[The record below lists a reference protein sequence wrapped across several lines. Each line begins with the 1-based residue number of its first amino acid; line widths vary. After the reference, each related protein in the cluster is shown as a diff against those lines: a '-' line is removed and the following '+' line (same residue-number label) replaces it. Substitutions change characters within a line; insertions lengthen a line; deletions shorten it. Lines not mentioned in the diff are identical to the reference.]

1 MQGKSEGADSVAK
14 GIVNQMAAIIRTAQI
29 HNPQNVAV
37 LKSVDK
43 LIDLLAVVFKED
55 SSASLEL
62 VGEYF
67 YLNESRIKVSMDQLI
82 NFDYLVREYKKI
94 GLGIITFTSDVKAD
108 DVQAFLK
115 AYLAS
120 AFSDEPFDELALAIS
135 GIPSITVAI
144 PRVEKDEDQDVDIR
158 KTVKATYFNA
168 VSFTKGVFEKI
179 KSGEKANMKRAKRAV
194 QSMVD
199 VLLTEEDLLIG
210 MTAIKDYD
218 DYTYHH
224 CVNVSIISIAMGQK
238 IGLSKAQLQE
248 LGMVALFHDLGK
260 MEVPAEMLNKPTSFT
275 DDEWKI
281 VKKHPM
287 WGVRAI
293 LNMKGFDQLSIKA
306 GIVAFEHHIY
316 SDNTGYPDRRFPH
329 DLDIFTRIVSLA
341 DQYDGMTSSRVYS
354 RTPMSPE
361 KALSLMMER
370 AGSQLD
376 PLLFKFFVNMVGVFP
391 VGTAVMLDT
400 REIALV
406 YGANRTFPD
415 RPRVLII
422 SDPNGKKIQGKLVDL
437 GEHDEAGNFKATI
450 KRTLDPNKYKINLAE
465 YLL

>member
-1 MQGKSEGADSVAK
+1 MQKKGDGEERVAK
-14 GIVNQMAAIIRTAQI
+14 GIVNQLAAIIRTSQI

-37 LKSVDK
+37 LKSVDR
-43 LIDLLAVVFKED
+43 LIDLLAVVFEEE
-55 SSASLEL
+55 SAANLEL

-82 NFDYLVREYKKI
+82 NFDYLVREYKKL
-94 GLGIITFTSDVKAD
+94 GLGSVTFKSDVQAD
-108 DVQAFLK
+108 DIQAFLK
-115 AYLAS
+115 AYLAA
-120 AFSDEPFDELALAIS
+120 AFADEPFDELALDTA
-135 GIPSITVAI
+135 GIPCVTVAL
-144 PRVEKDEDQDVDIR
+144 PRVEKEDKEDDIR

-168 VSFTKGVFEKI
+168 VSYTKGVFEKI

-199 VLLTEEDLLIG
+199 VLLQEEDLLMG

-218 DYTYHH
+218 DYTYNH
-224 CVNVSIISIAMGQK
+224 CVNVSIVSIAMGQK
-238 IGLSKAQLQE
+238 IGLPKPQLQE

-275 DDEWKI
+275 EDEWKI
-281 VKKHPM
+281 IKKHPI

-293 LNMKGFDQLSIKA
+293 LNMKGFDELSIKA

-316 SDNTGYPDRRFPH
+316 TDNTGYPDRRYPH
-329 DLDIFTRIVSLA
+329 ELDIYTRIVSLA

-370 AGSQLD
+370 
-376 PLLFKFFVNMVGVFP
+376 
-391 VGTAVMLDT
+391 
-400 REIALV
+400 
-406 YGANRTFPD
+406 
-415 RPRVLII
+415 
-422 SDPNGKKIQGKLVDL
+422 
-437 GEHDEAGNFKATI
+437 
-450 KRTLDPNKYKINLAE
+450 
-465 YLL
+465 

>member
-1 MQGKSEGADSVAK
+1 MQKKGDGEERVAK
-14 GIVNQMAAIIRTAQI
+14 GIVNQLAAIIRTAQI

-37 LKSVDK
+37 LKSVDR
-43 LIDLLAVVFKED
+43 LIDLLAVVFEEE
-55 SSASLEL
+55 SAANLEL

-67 YLNESRIKVSMDQLI
+67 YLNDSRIKVSMDQLI
-82 NFDYLVREYKKI
+82 NFDYLVREYKKL
-94 GLGIITFTSDVKAD
+94 GLGSVTFKSDVQAD
-108 DVQAFLK
+108 DIQAFLK
-115 AYLAS
+115 AYLAA
-120 AFSDEPFDELALAIS
+120 AFADEPFDELALDTA
-135 GIPSITVAI
+135 GIPCVTVAL
-144 PRVEKDEDQDVDIR
+144 PRVEKEDKEDDIR

-168 VSFTKGVFEKI
+168 VSYTKGVFEKI

-199 VLLTEEDLLIG
+199 VLLQEEDLLMG

-224 CVNVSIISIAMGQK
+224 CVNVSIVSIAMGQK
-238 IGLSKAQLQE
+238 IGLPKPQLQE
-248 LGMVALFHDLGK
+248 LGIVALFHDLGK
-260 MEVPAEMLNKPTSFT
+260 MEVPAEVLNKPTSFT
-275 DDEWKI
+275 EDEWKI
-281 VKKHPM
+281 IKKHPI

-293 LNMKGFDQLSIKA
+293 LNMKGFDELSIKT

-316 SDNTGYPDRRFPH
+316 TDNTGYPDRRFPH
-329 DLDIFTRIVSLA
+329 DLDIYTRIVSLA

-370 AGSQLD
+370 AGTQLD

-400 REIALV
+400 KEIALV
-406 YGANRTFPD
+406 YGANSTFPD

-422 SDPNGKKIQGKLVDL
+422 SDIHGRKVQGRLVDL
-437 GEHDEAGNFKATI
+437 AEQGEGGNFNATI
-450 KRTLDPNKYKINLAE
+450 SRTLDPSKYKINLAE